1 MRHKQVNV
9 KHFFLCYQTAE
20 WGEWGQE
27 KKNGKDSELN
37 TSDYDSYETAIQFT
51 CVSSGVHSMCL
62 PFEVWRLSCSSGQV
76 LREVCGS
83 PQ

>member
-1 MRHKQVNV
+1 M
-9 KHFFLCYQTAE
+9 
-20 WGEWGQE
+20 GEGGKE
-27 KKNGKDSELN
+27 NGKDFELN
-37 TSDYDSYETAIQFT
+37 ASECETAIQFM
-51 CVSSGVHSMCL
+51 CVSISVHSMCL